1 MPRRMSRRCAACARA
16 KDANRPTFRALS
28 LPASHAFA
36 FASGP
41 WHRKRGKGTVMRIA
55 ETVTFGGSGLDRAAH
70 LRADAQVVDGMLR
83 DPATRVL
90 PVWRGKPLVAGNPRG
105 PGWLAP
111 GHPVL
116 GAADEAPVFLGL
128 DATGPRFAVDISCWQ
143 PEEVPD
149 TLGAFF
155 DPSEQRHP
163 LLPADHAFGELR
175 ANMTQLDPRSA
186 ELVATAKAVLGWHE
200 THGYCARCG
209 AKSRIAEAGWQRLC
223 PECGAR
229 HFPRTDPVVIMLILS
244 GNDVLMGRSPGWP
257 EGMYSLLAG
266 FVEPGESLEAAVR
279 REVREEAGIE
289 VGRVGYLASQPW
301 PFPAS
306 LMVGCRGEAISR
318 DITVDPVELED
329 ARWLSREKMLEVFAG
344 RSTVV
349 RPARRGSIAHF
360 LISAWLADTLD

>member
-1 MPRRMSRRCAACARA
+1 
-16 KDANRPTFRALS
+16 
-28 LPASHAFA
+28 
-36 FASGP
+36 
-41 WHRKRGKGTVMRIA
+41 MRIA

-70 LRADAQVVDGMLR
+70 LRIDPQAVDGMLR
-83 DPATRVL
+83 DPATRIL
-90 PVWRGKPLVAGNPRG
+90 PVWRGKPLFAGDPRG
-105 PGWLAP
+105 LAWLEA

-128 DATGPRFAVDISCWQ
+128 DGGTPRFAVDISGWQ

-149 TLGAFF
+149 TVGAFF

-163 LLPADHAFGELR
+163 LLAPDQAFGELR
-175 ANMTQLDPRSA
+175 ANMTRLDPRSA
-186 ELVATAKAVLGWHE
+186 ELVATAKAILGWHE
-200 THGYCARCG
+200 THGHCARCG
-209 AKSRIAEAGWQRLC
+209 ARSRIAEAGWQRLC

-279 REVREEAGIE
+279 REVREEAGVE
-289 VGRVGYLASQPW
+289 VGAVRYLASQPW

-306 LMVGCRGEAISR
+306 LMVGCRGEAVSR
-318 DITVDPVELED
+318 QITVDRTELED
-329 ARWLSREKMLEVFAG
+329 ARWVSREEMLEILSG
-344 RSTVV
+344 RSATMK
-349 RPARRGSIAHF
+349 PARKGAIARF
-360 LISAWLADTLD
+360 LIEAWLADTLE